1 MWITVF
7 LTRFQ
12 AKGVKVIHIPEKGYQ
27 HWTNGMFFEK
37 ICTDFLVELYAR
49 FVHGLPNEFI
59 SVPYP
64 LNTACFTL

>member
-1 MWITVF
+1 MWISLISCGF
-7 LTRFQ
+7 WSMRL
-12 AKGVKVIHIPEKGYQ
+12 KVIHIPEKGYR

-37 ICTDFLVELYAR
+37 ICTDFLVEIFAR
-49 FVHGLPNEFI
+49 FVHCLPNEFI